1 MPESED
7 LSCICSSGIEL
18 DEEFR
23 YPIREPQPLK
33 ELPLLEWAELV
44 IG

>member
-7 LSCICSSGIEL
+7 LNCICSSVEF
-18 DEEFR
+18 DEDFR

-33 ELPLLEWAELV
+33 ELALLEWAELV